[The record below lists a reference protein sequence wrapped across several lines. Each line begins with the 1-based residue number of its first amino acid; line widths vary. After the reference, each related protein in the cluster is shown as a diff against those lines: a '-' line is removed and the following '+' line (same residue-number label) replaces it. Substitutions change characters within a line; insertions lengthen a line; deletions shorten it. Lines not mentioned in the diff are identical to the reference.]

1 MKNYKFILVAFL
13 IGITT
18 FSVLRYS
25 LSLKEKYDLLRSL
38 ERVKEQVD
46 VLQIEKQNLLQ
57 ELEKEK
63 GLKEQLDQENLRLK
77 DNLEASKDRL
87 AKLFGDFEKTQKT
100 IEQLDSQISLLKAE
114 NTALREE
121 KDNLQLER
129 DDLEAR
135 LNSLPELKKAI
146 RELKIKMRQ
155 VKKEIEKTGPGTVI
169 EGNRGYLIKDGKS
182 TYPLYKVRIEVV
194 PLSTEE

>member
-13 IGITT
+13 IGITI

-38 ERVKEQVD
+38 ERVKDEVSA
-46 VLQIEKQNLLQ
+46 LQIEKQNLLQ

-63 GLKEQLDQENLRLK
+63 QLQEQLLTLK

-87 AKLFGDFEKTQKT
+87 TKLFGDFERAQKT
-100 IEQLDSQISLLKAE
+100 VEQLDSQISLLKAE
-114 NTALREE
+114 NTALRKE
-121 KDNLQLER
+121 KDNLQLQR

-135 LNSLPELKKAI
+135 LSSLPELKKAI
-146 RELKIKMRQ
+146 RELKIKMRR
-155 VKKEIEKTGPGTVI
+155 VKTEIEKKKKTETVI
-169 EGNRGYLIKDGKS
+169 EGNRGFLIKDGKS
-182 TYPLYKVRIEVV
+182 TYPLYKVRIEVM